1 MPVAIPLDVT
11 CWHTF
16 KEEEGLMTERES
28 DRRLA
33 NFFEA
38 SGAKAQP

>member
-1 MPVAIPLDVT
+1 MLAYLQG
-11 CWHTF
+11 
-16 KEEEGLMTERES
+16 EEGLVTERES